1 MANKPEPVPN
11 YRRIATEEAFAIP
24 EQFDAWRELL
34 RSSQAYDPD
43 LFLARAQTDGGQ
55 LSQRLLDL
63 DEERLR
69 IMDEA
74 GIAMHLLSLTSTG
87 VQALDTEQAVTLA
100 SLANDRLAAA
110 IQRHPDRY
118 AGLAAVAPQDPARAV
133 KELDRAINRL
143 KLNGVIINS
152 HTRGEY
158 LDEEKFWPILEAAA
172 ALEAPIYIHP
182 RSPSPAMAQP
192 YRKYHLEHAIWGYAV
207 ETGLHAVRL
216 IMSGV
221 FDRYPK
227 LKIVLGHMGEN
238 IPYALYRMDWMHSR
252 APVAMDRPK
261 LKLRPSEY
269 FRQNFFI
276 TTSGVNWHPPLK
288 FCIEVL
294 GADNI
299 MWAVDYPYQ
308 ETHEAVRYMN
318 EAPISETDK
327 QKIFHGNAERV
338 FHIRATS

>member
-1 MANKPEPVPN
+1 MQ
-11 YRRIATEEAFAIP
+11 YRRIATEEAWAIP

-34 RSSQAYDPD
+34 KKSTDYDPD
-43 LFLARAQTDGGQ
+43 LFLARAQTDGGL
-55 LSQRLLDL
+55 LSRRLLDS

-74 GIAMHLLSLTSTG
+74 GVDVHLLALTSTG
-87 VQALDTEQAVTLA
+87 VQALETELAVSIATLG
-100 SLANDRLAAA
+100 NDRLAAA
-110 IQRHPDRY
+110 IARHPTRY
-118 AGLAAVAPQDPARAV
+118 AGLATIAPQDPRRAV
-133 KELDRAINRL
+133 KEMERAIRTL
-143 KLNGVIINS
+143 KLNGVMINS
-152 HTRGEY
+152 HTNGEY
-158 LDEEKFWPILEAAA
+158 LDELKFWPILEAAA
-172 ALEAPIYIHP
+172 GLGVPIYIHP

-221 FDRYPK
+221 FDKYPT
-227 LKIVLGHMGEN
+227 LKIVIGHMGEN

-261 LKLRPSEY
+261 LALTPSEY
-269 FRQNFFI
+269 FKRNFMI
-276 TTSGVNWHPPLK
+276 TTSGVNWHPALR

-308 ETHEAVRYMN
+308 ETHEAVRFMN
-318 EAPISETDK
+318 EAPISDEDK
-327 QKIFHGNAERV
+327 KKIFHRNAERV
-338 FHIRATS
+338 FRIPAASR

>member
-1 MANKPEPVPN
+1 MANKPNPVPN

-34 RSSQAYDPD
+34 GSSQSYDPD

>member
-1 MANKPEPVPN
+1 MTPVAAPD

-34 RSSQAYDPD
+34 RSQQSYDPD

-63 DEERLR
+63 DDERLK
-69 IMDEA
+69 IMDGA
-74 GIAMHLLSLTSTG
+74 GIAMQLLSLTSTG
-87 VQALDTEQAVTLA
+87 VQALATEPAVALA
-100 SLANDRLAAA
+100 ALANDRLAAA
-110 IQRHPDRY
+110 IERHPDRY
-118 AGLAAVAPQDPARAV
+118 AGLAAIAPQDPARAV
-133 KELDRAINRL
+133 KELERAISKL

-152 HTRGEY
+152 HTHGEY

-182 RSPSPAMAQP
+182 RSPSPGMAQP

-227 LKIVLGHMGEN
+227 LMIVLGHMGEN

-261 LKLRPSEY
+261 LKLRPSDY
-269 FRQNFFI
+269 FRQNFLI
-276 TTSGVNWHPPLK
+276 TTSGVNWHAPLK

-318 EAPISETDK
+318 EAPISEADK
-327 QKIFHGNAERV
+327 HKIFHGNAERV
-338 FHIRATS
+338 FRIRPAA

>member
-1 MANKPEPVPN
+1 MTPVSS

-24 EQFDAWRELL
+24 EQFEAWRELL
-34 RSSQAYDPD
+34 KSSRSYDPD

-63 DEERLR
+63 DGERLR

-74 GIAMHLLSLTSTG
+74 GIAMQLLSLTSTG
-87 VQALDTEQAVTLA
+87 VQALGTERAVSLA
-100 SLANDRLAAA
+100 SLANDRLAEA

-118 AGLAAVAPQDPARAV
+118 AGLAAIAPQDPTRAV

-152 HTRGEY
+152 HTHGEY

-172 ALEAPIYIHP
+172 GLDAPIYIHP
-182 RSPSPAMAQP
+182 RSPSPAMAQA

-221 FDRYPK
+221 FDRFPR
-227 LKIVLGHMGEN
+227 LTIVLGHMGEN
-238 IPYALYRMDWMHSR
+238 IPYALYRMDWMHGR

-261 LKLRPSEY
+261 LKLHPGDY
-269 FRQNFFI
+269 FRQNFLI
-276 TTSGVNWHPPLK
+276 TTSGVNWHAPLK

-294 GADNI
+294 GADNV

-308 ETHEAVRYMN
+308 ETHEAVRFMN
-318 EAPISETDK
+318 EAPISEADK
-327 QKIFHGNAERV
+327 RKVFHGNAERV
-338 FHIRATS
+338 FHIRAPS

>member
-1 MANKPEPVPN
+1 MASTGQQQ

-24 EQFDAWRELL
+24 EQFEAWRDLL
-34 RSSQAYDPD
+34 RTAQGYDPD

-55 LSQRLLDL
+55 LSNRLLDL
-63 DEERLR
+63 DEERLQ

-87 VQALDTEQAVTLA
+87 VQALDTERAVSLA
-100 SLANDRLAAA
+100 QLANDRLAAA
-110 IQRHPDRY
+110 IARHPDRY
-118 AGLAAVAPQDPARAV
+118 AGLATIAPQDPARAV
-133 KELDRAINRL
+133 RELERAINQL

-152 HTRGEY
+152 HTNGEY
-158 LDEEKFWPILEAAA
+158 LDEEKHWPILEAAA

-182 RSPSPAMAQP
+182 RSPSPAMAQA

-207 ETGLHAVRL
+207 ETGLHGVRL

-221 FDRYPK
+221 FDRYPT
-227 LKIVLGHMGEN
+227 LRIVLGHMGEN
-238 IPYALYRMDWMHSR
+238 IPYSLYRMDWMHSR

-261 LKLRPSEY
+261 LKQRPSDY
-269 FRQNFFI
+269 FKQNFLI
-276 TTSGVNWHPPLK
+276 TTSGVNWHAPLK

-318 EAPISETDK
+318 EAPISEADK
-327 QKIFHGNAERV
+327 HKIFHGNAERV
-338 FHIRATS
+338 FRIARAS